1 MVGTADDAREWSTPE
16 EVTVYTF
23 AGDIHA
29 EEGEAMQRR
38 MVCPMA
44 ALVTALALL
53 LAGKETLAKE
63 HLMEAMGMS
72 TVNAQRASDFTLSN
86 VDGAHVSLQQYQGKV
101 IFLNFWATWC
111 IPCREEMPALE
122 KLHQTYQGQDLVVLA
137 INLKES
143 PDQVKA
149 FFEKHVLSFPSLID
163 PNGAVFRAYSV
174 TGMPTT
180 YLVSRDGTIL
190 ARGIGGRDWTRAE
203 AHDLIRA
210 LVGKTPVASGADPST
225 SQ

>member
-1 MVGTADDAREWSTPE
+1 MAKKPQKVILSTDEDDIR
-16 EVTVYTF
+16 
-23 AGDIHA
+23 G

-38 MVCPMA
+38 VVGPA
-44 ALVTALALL
+44 AVLLTALAVFLV
-53 LAGKETLAKE
+53 AKGAVAKE
-63 HLMEAMGMS
+63 HLFEAMGMAK
-72 TVNAQRASDFTLSN
+72 VAGQKAPDFTLSG
-86 VDGAHVSLQQYQGKV
+86 VDGTQVSLQQYKGKV

-122 KLHQTYQGQDLVVLA
+122 KLHHTYRAQDLVVLA
-137 INLKES
+137 IDLKES
-143 PDQVKA
+143 PEQVKA
-149 FFEKHVLSFPSLID
+149 FFEKHALSFPSVID

-180 YLVSRDGTIL
+180 YLIGRDGTIL

-203 AHDLIRA
+203 AHELIRE
-210 LVGKTPVASGADPST
+210 LVQKTPVASGASSGT